1 MIKQIILDI
10 LDYLKFQVA
19 NDRCTPEELKS
30 MYDTITENMTV
41 DATISDIAKHYGQ
54 SESNVR
60 NVAARSY
67 IGKPKRRVYYNLLK
81 FIKCAPSSWHK
92 TKVQHASA

>member
-1 MIKQIILDI
+1 MIKEIILDI

-19 NDRCTPEELKS
+19 TDRCTPEELRS

-67 IGKPKRRVYYNLLK
+67 IGKPKRRVYYNLLR
-81 FIKCAPSSWHK
+81 FIKCAPPSWHK
-92 TKVQHASA
+92 SKAQHANT